1 MLKKIAQIRK
11 KINQSSTPWQ
21 KSEEKTLMIIDN
33 YLCFGSN
40 WGRISPPPYINQP
53 LLPIGYGVETDWKI
67 GPITHDFFQKMR
79 MKREEHYSV
88 YRAIL
93 RAHGVVDRVFIFF
106 YFWHFFSTCEKI
118 TQFLEFCKDQGGK
131 I

>member
-1 MLKKIAQIRK
+1 MQ
-11 KINQSSTPWQ
+11 Q
-21 KSEEKTLMIIDN
+21 
-33 YLCFGSN
+33 
-40 WGRISPPPYINQP
+40 
-53 LLPIGYGVETDWKI
+53 
-67 GPITHDFFQKMR
+67 
-79 MKREEHYSV
+79 EHYSV

-93 RAHGVVDRVFIFF
+93 RAHGGEDRVFISF

>member
-1 MLKKIAQIRK
+1 
-11 KINQSSTPWQ
+11 
-21 KSEEKTLMIIDN
+21 MI
-33 YLCFGSN
+33 F
-40 WGRISPPPYINQP
+40 
-53 LLPIGYGVETDWKI
+53 V
-67 GPITHDFFQKMR
+67 QKMR

-93 RAHGVVDRVFIFF
+93 RAHGGEDRVFISF

>member
-1 MLKKIAQIRK
+1 
-11 KINQSSTPWQ
+11 
-21 KSEEKTLMIIDN
+21 
-33 YLCFGSN
+33 
-40 WGRISPPPYINQP
+40 
-53 LLPIGYGVETDWKI
+53 
-67 GPITHDFFQKMR
+67 

-93 RAHGVVDRVFIFF
+93 RAHGGEARVFF
-106 YFWHFFSTCEKI
+106 YFGHFFPTCEKI